1 MNGRL
6 NLRQT
11 LRAERNSIISF
22 VGAGGKTTAM
32 FQLARQ
38 LEPPVVV
45 TCTTHL
51 GVDQSKLADQHII
64 IDEASSKCLDLNFT
78 EAGLTL
84 LTGKLME
91 DARWK
96 GLSARTIEDLI
107 DLASQRNVP
116 LLIESDGSRCLP
128 LKAPAA
134 HEPAIPAGCTHV
146 VVVAGLYGI
155 GKTLDPKNVHR
166 AEVFSA
172 LSGRPL
178 GEKVTVEDLEKV
190 LFSPDGGLKNIPVRA
205 RRTVLLNQAGD
216 NFDPSCWDPFVKAL
230 NIKYDSVIIAE
241 LKDEKIF
248 QASEQISGIILA
260 AGGSDRFGTPKQ
272 LAEWN
277 GKPLIR
283 WVAEAAVTSRLSKVI
298 VVIGAVDLEVRKL
311 LEDLPV
317 KFVNNPDWASG
328 QASSIQ
334 AGLKLNGP
342 ETGASIFL
350 LGDQP
355 QVQSELINALI
366 SEHSLSLGAVIAPEF
381 AGKRGNPV
389 LFDRSVFSALHRL
402 KGDVGGRAIFS
413 EFSPELISWPDAS
426 IFMDIDVPDD
436 LLKLS
441 NGKH

>member
-64 IDEASSKCLDLNFT
+64 IDEASSKCLDLIFT

-146 VVVAGLYGI
+146 VVVG
-155 GKTLDPKNVHR
+155 R
-166 AEVFSA
+166 A
-172 LSGRPL
+172 LP
-178 GEKVTVEDLEKV
+178 
-190 LFSPDGGLKNIPVRA
+190 
-205 RRTVLLNQAGD
+205 
-216 NFDPSCWDPFVKAL
+216 
-230 NIKYDSVIIAE
+230 E
-241 LKDEKIF
+241 L
-248 QASEQISGIILA
+248 A
-260 AGGSDRFGTPKQ
+260 
-272 LAEWN
+272 
-277 GKPLIR
+277 KPLIPKMSTAR
-283 WVAEAAVTSRLSKVI
+283 KFFPRSVAVHWAKKSRLKISKKYCY
-298 VVIGAVDLEVRKL
+298 L
-311 LEDLPV
+311 
-317 KFVNNPDWASG
+317 
-328 QASSIQ
+328 QM
-334 AGLKLNGP
+334 AG
-342 ETGASIFL
+342 
-350 LGDQP
+350 
-355 QVQSELINALI
+355 
-366 SEHSLSLGAVIAPEF
+366 
-381 AGKRGNPV
+381 
-389 LFDRSVFSALHRL
+389 
-402 KGDVGGRAIFS
+402 
-413 EFSPELISWPDAS
+413 
-426 IFMDIDVPDD
+426 
-436 LLKLS
+436 
-441 NGKH
+441 

>member
-38 LEPPVVV
+38 LQPPVLVS
-45 TCTTHL
+45 CTTHL
-51 GVDQSKLADQHII
+51 GVDQSKLADLHTIV
-64 IDEASSKCLDLNFT
+64 DEASSKRLDLDIP
-78 EAGLTL
+78 EACVIL
-84 LTGKLME
+84 LTGKLLD

-96 GLSARTIEDLI
+96 GLSARTIKDLI
-107 DLASQRNVP
+107 DSAVQRNAP

-128 LKAPAA
+128 LKAPAL
-134 HEPAIPAGCTHV
+134 HEPAIPAGCNHV
-146 VVVAGLYGI
+146 VVVAGLSGI
-155 GKTLDPKNVHR
+155 GNTLNSNNVHR

-190 LFSPDGGLKNIPVRA
+190 LLSADGGLKNIPARA
-205 RRTVLLNQAGD
+205 RRTVLLNQVGK
-216 NFDPSCWDPFVKAL
+216 NFDPSCWDSILKAL
-230 NIKYDSVIIAE
+230 KIKYDSVIIAE
-241 LKDEKIF
+241 LKDENVF

-283 WVAEAAVTSRLSKVI
+283 WVAEAAVTSQLSEVI
-298 VVIGAVDLEVRKL
+298 VVTGAVDLDVRKL
-311 LEDLPV
+311 LVNLPV

-342 ETGASIFL
+342 QTGASIFL

-355 QVQSELINALI
+355 QVQSELINTLI
-366 SEHSLSLGAVIAPEF
+366 SAHSRRLGAVIAPEF

-402 KGDVGGRAIFS
+402 TGDVGGRAIFN
-413 EFSPELISWPDAS
+413 EFSPDMISWRDAS

-441 NGKH
+441 NGNH